1 MDLSEI
7 WIVEYSRSQRCFH
20 VETLDEAVK
29 ANLYIA
35 ERGLKADYIPV
46 AACRSH
52 GAAVEASEALRA
64 LLSAKPRARV
74 IFLLRRRAQLF
85 LERVKLWKHT
95 EKQP

>member
-20 VETLDEAVK
+20 VETLDETVK

-35 ERGLKADYIPV
+35 ERGSNTDYIPV
-46 AACRSH
+46 AVCRSH
-52 GAAVEASEALRA
+52 DAAIDTSEALRA
-64 LLSAKPRARV
+64 LLSPKPRARV
-74 IFLLRRRAQLF
+74 IFLLRRRARLF